1 MCDFNKSAVT
11 LVPSSTVILFV
22 LSLTIKVTITFFASV
37 LGVALSGTV
46 VSEITLLLAS
56 VKTTLLPAIATLF
69 VVFEVLV
76 TVNSVR

>member
-11 LVPSSTVILFV
+11 VVPSSTVILFV

-46 VSEITLLLAS
+46 V
-56 VKTTLLPAIATLF
+56 
-69 VVFEVLV
+69 
-76 TVNSVR
+76 